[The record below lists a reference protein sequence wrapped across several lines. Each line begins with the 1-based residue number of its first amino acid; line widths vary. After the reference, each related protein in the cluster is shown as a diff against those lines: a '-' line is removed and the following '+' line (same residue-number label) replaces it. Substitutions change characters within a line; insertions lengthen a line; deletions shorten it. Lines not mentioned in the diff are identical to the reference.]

1 VQEILETINRIPG
14 VRGSVI
20 IGTDGLVAAADL
32 SGGEAPDA
40 LGATASRVLRS
51 AAESLGRL
59 DAGELERLVLHGTA
73 GSLVVQPAGGAVL
86 LTLLRR
92 DANMGLALVEIRD
105 GAHAIEARLRTP

>member
-1 VQEILETINRIPG
+1 MQEILEQINRIPG

-20 IGTDGLVAAADL
+20 IGTEGLVAAADL
-32 SGGEAPDA
+32 MGDEDPEA

-51 AAESLGRL
+51 AAESLERLRSGRL
-59 DAGELERLVLHGTA
+59 QRLVLHGTA
-73 GSLVVQPAGGAVL
+73 GSLVVHPAGGAVL

-105 GAHAIEARLRTP
+105 GAHAIEARLHAP